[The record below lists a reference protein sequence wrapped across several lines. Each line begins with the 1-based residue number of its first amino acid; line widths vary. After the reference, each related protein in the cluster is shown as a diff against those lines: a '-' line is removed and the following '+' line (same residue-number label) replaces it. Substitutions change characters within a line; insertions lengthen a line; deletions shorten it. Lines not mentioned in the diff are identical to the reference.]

1 MMEYVNG
8 GEVSLKKTF
17 CAYDGS
23 AVTGSRFKGPNLS
36 LFPYFLLSLNW
47 LLSLSCNFFD
57 CSMGK
62 KS

>member
-47 LLSLSCNFFD
+47 LLGLSCNFF
-57 CSMGK
+57 
-62 KS
+62 